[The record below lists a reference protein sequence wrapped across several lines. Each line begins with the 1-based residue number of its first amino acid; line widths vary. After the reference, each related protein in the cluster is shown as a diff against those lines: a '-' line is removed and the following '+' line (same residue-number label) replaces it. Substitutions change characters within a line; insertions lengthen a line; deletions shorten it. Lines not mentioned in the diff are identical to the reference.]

1 MEWVPPSSRAAN
13 CRAGKEKCEKQ
24 GATGE
29 RGAPET
35 HHRYS
40 MAFDN
45 PATGRGSEGNP
56 GIAGRNVER

>member
-1 MEWVPPSSRAAN
+1 V
-13 CRAGKEKCEKQ
+13 GKEKCEKQ

-40 MAFDN
+40 MAFDK

-56 GIAGRNVER
+56 GIAGGNVER